1 MWKGKLT
8 KNQFIM
14 KKQEKNEIRSSQRDY
29 SMAFKMMV
37 VSQVEKGEMTYKQAQ
52 SHYGIQGRSTV
63 LVWLRKYSNLDWSKP
78 SLFAMKTPLGETPAQ
93 KIKRLERQLSDERI
107 KNSILNDMIDIMD
120 NQYGTEIRKKLL
132 PKQSKKTDKKTE

>member
-1 MWKGKLT
+1 
-8 KNQFIM
+8 M
-14 KKQEKNEIRSSQRDY
+14 KDVENIKQKRSQRDY

-37 VSQVEKGEMTYKQAQ
+37 VSQVEKGEMTYRQAQ

-63 LVWLRKYSNLDWSKP
+63 LIWLRKYSNLDWSKP
-78 SLFAMKTPLGETPAQ
+78 SLFAMKTPSGETPAQ
-93 KIKRLERQLSDERI
+93 KIKRLERQLSDERL

-132 PKQSKKTDKKTE
+132 PKQSKVNDKKTE

>member
-1 MWKGKLT
+1 
-8 KNQFIM
+8 M
-14 KKQEKNEIRSSQRDY
+14 KDVENIKQKRSQRDY

-37 VSQVEKGEMTYKQAQ
+37 VAQVEKGEMTYKQAQ

-63 LVWLRKYSNLDWSKP
+63 LIWLRKYSNLDWSKP
-78 SLFAMKTPLGETPAQ
+78 SLFAMKTPSGETPAQ
-93 KIKRLERQLSDERI
+93 KIKRLERQLSDERL

-132 PKQSKKTDKKTE
+132 PKQSKVNDKKTE